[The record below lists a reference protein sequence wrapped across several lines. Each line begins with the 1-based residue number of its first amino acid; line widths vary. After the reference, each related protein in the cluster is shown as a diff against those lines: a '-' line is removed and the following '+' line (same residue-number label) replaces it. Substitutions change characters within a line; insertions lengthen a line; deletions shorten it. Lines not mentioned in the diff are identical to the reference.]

1 MLRFNTPKTRQ
12 LSIADLAVRTSQAL
26 SSWSLGY
33 LCPYFQR
40 RFKKMIQGSPAI
52 LDQHRKRPGLIIQI
66 NYYLIII
73 LTVKK
78 SVFLCETQQL

>member
-1 MLRFNTPKTRQ
+1 
-12 LSIADLAVRTSQAL
+12 
-26 SSWSLGY
+26 
-33 LCPYFQR
+33 
-40 RFKKMIQGSPAI
+40 MIQGNPAI